1 VPARRRETR
10 SIFVVWF
17 RHALGRLRFAAK
29 QGNGKGNSTMEQ
41 PIYTNNRSD
50 GSRIQRMST
59 SSISGYHPVP
69 KTISHVSPAT
79 SAVMDR
85 VAAEPSR
92 SYLFAKRVIDIVAAL
107 LFLLIGLLP
116 LLIIGLC
123 IALESRGPIIHKRRV
138 LAQQDW
144 DESLGTEALKTF
156 EAYKLRTMVPNADEV
171 LRRSP
176 HLMAAYAKD
185 WKLEN
190 DPRITRLGRFL
201 RTSSIDEFPQ
211 LLNVLKGEMTLIG
224 PRMITVPELSR
235 YGADAPRLLKVP
247 SGLTGLWQVSGRQNV
262 AYEERVKL
270 DMIYIASRTFAFD
283 CRILLKTIKCVLLRQ
298 GAY

>member
-1 VPARRRETR
+1 
-10 SIFVVWF
+10 
-17 RHALGRLRFAAK
+17 
-29 QGNGKGNSTMEQ
+29 MEQ
-41 PIYTNNRSD
+41 PIYTNNRSES
-50 GSRIQRMST
+50 SRIQRVST
-59 SSISGYHPVP
+59 SSISGYHAAPQALG
-69 KTISHVSPAT
+69 HVSPST
-79 SAVMDR
+79 SAVMDH
-85 VAAEPSR
+85 VSAEPSR
-92 SYLFAKRVIDIVAAL
+92 SYLFAKRLVDIVAAS

-116 LLIIGLC
+116 LLVIGLC

-138 LAQQDW
+138 LAKQDW
-144 DESLGTEALKTF
+144 DESMGTEALQTF
-156 EAYKLRTMVPNADEV
+156 DAYKLRTMVPNADEV
-171 LRRSP
+171 LRSNP

-235 YGADAPRLLKVP
+235 YGTEAPRLLKVQ

-270 DMIYIASRTFAFD
+270 DMIYIESRTLAFD